1 MIAAF
6 QEVYGA
12 AKPYSITG
20 SLPCIRELQEA
31 GFDVQA
37 IGFVKLSTYHSVSE
51 YCLLS
56 DFRKGL
62 RTLAALIKHN
72 GC

>member
-6 QEVYGA
+6 EEVYGA

-31 GFDVQA
+31 GYDVQTM
-37 IGFVKLSTYHSVSE
+37 GFGKLATYHAVNE

-72 GC
+72 CR